1 MRSEKTDGQDCR
13 IEAGKKSAEE
23 NLRVLAERILRTS
36 EEVTGG
42 REESVEPAFGRSGK
56 TRSGERQLSCLI
68 MVDLRLRI
76 LEMKKSEKV
85 WQSSR
90 FSLSVRLLSPACAV

>member
-42 REESVEPAFGRSGK
+42 REESVEPDYN
-56 TRSGERQLSCLI
+56 L
-68 MVDLRLRI
+68 
-76 LEMKKSEKV
+76 
-85 WQSSR
+85 
-90 FSLSVRLLSPACAV
+90 